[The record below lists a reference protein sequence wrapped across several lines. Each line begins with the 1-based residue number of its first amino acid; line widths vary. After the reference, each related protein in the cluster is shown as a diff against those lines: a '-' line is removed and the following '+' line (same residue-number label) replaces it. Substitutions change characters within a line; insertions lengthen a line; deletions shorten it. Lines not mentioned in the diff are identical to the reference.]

1 MRAGIPNYRR
11 TSSPRRSILTWVL
24 ALITARA
31 LLGWGAVR
39 APAARPGRPAAGPAA
54 VRSPAF
60 SAALAANT
68 LDFFVSFAAL
78 LFIAQYLQVDATT
91 GLAVLVTGSVV
102 FSLGSAPMTTLATDL
117 MVGNAPPERAGAARD
132 TFRARR

>member
-31 LLGWGAVR
+31 LLLVV
-39 APAARPGRPAAGPAA
+39 GRPAAGPAA

-78 LFIAQYLQVDATT
+78 LFIAQYLQVDGTT
-91 GLAVLVTGSVV
+91 VW
-102 FSLGSAPMTTLATDL
+102 
-117 MVGNAPPERAGAARD
+117 RCW
-132 TFRARR
+132 